1 MKPIRDHDEG
11 AARARAQPHSVETV
25 ESVSG
30 TRDDNVSLPE
40 EIMIEAAATRSPTML
55 LLVFTAWLLLSPLP
69 MPTEGE
75 LRKWRYD
82 RREPVYL
89 T

>member
-40 EIMIEAAATRSPTML
+40 EIMMSPTML
-55 LLVFTAWLLLSPLP
+55 LLVFTAWLLLSLLP
-69 MPTEGE
+69 MPSEGE
-75 LRKWRYD
+75 LRKWRHD

>member
-1 MKPIRDHDEG
+1 MKPKRDHDEG

-30 TRDDNVSLPE
+30 IRDDNVSLPE
-40 EIMIEAAATRSPTML
+40 EIMMSPTML
-55 LLVFTAWLLLSPLP
+55 LLVFTAWLLLSLLP
-69 MPTEGE
+69 MPSEGE